1 MLFMIIERF
10 KQGDPRPIEERFA
23 RRGRMLPDGVTYHA
37 SWVDATGTRCF
48 QVMEARQAESLAPW
62 MERWRDLIDFEV
74 VPVLTSA
81 DFWPTVALK
90 LASPTGPERR
100 PTG

>member
-1 MLFMIIERF
+1 MLFMVIERF
-10 KQGDPRPIEERFA
+10 KQGDPRPIRERFA
-23 RRGRMLPDGVTYHA
+23 RQGRMLPDGVIYHA
-37 SWVDATGTRCF
+37 SWVDTPGTRCF

-62 MERWRDLIDFEV
+62 MERWSDLIDFEV

-81 DFWPTVALK
+81 DFWPTVRLEP
-90 LASPTGPERR
+90 ASRSGPGDR